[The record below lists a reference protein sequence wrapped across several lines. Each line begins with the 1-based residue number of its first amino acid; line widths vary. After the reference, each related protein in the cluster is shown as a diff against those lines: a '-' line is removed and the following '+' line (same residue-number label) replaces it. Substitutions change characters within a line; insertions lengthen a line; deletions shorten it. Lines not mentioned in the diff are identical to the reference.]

1 MGILGNAVSCCGL
14 FPYKSYSTYCWHIY
28 QVWTR
33 VYLSV
38 HGWILSPSL
47 LEIFVR
53 GRVVFWDNGED
64 LDLS

>member
-1 MGILGNAVSCCGL
+1 MGIWGISVSCCGL
-14 FPYKSYSTYCWHIY
+14 FPYKSYSTYYWHIY

-33 VYLSV
+33 VHLSV
-38 HGWILSPSL
+38 HGRDLPPSI
-47 LEIFVR
+47 LEIFVC